1 MNKNILIYYSANNST
16 IAIES
21 IIILFKKQGHKLY
34 LLTQAKTGELH
45 YKLENEDIITKSIY
59 LDKKLS
65 ILYYFLHFIYLIRFC
80 KKNKIEFV
88 FSHLQQANII
98 SVFAQFFC
106 KSKFYICRHHS
117 STDGADYNFYQTL
130 FDKIINKL
138 AKIIIVP
145 SKAVY
150 NQVCNVEKVKQN
162 KVKLINYGYDFEKYP
177 KPNFF
182 TVNEIRKKYVTKLL
196 LVKVARLVPGKRYII
211 LFDVIKNLVINKNRD
226 IKLIVIS
233 DGPLFD
239 EFKLYVNTN
248 NLTDNIFLLGNVGN
262 VIDYLAAADIV
273 PLLSDAEASNNV
285 IKEAGLV
292 KKTVIVCKNV
302 GDFEEYI
309 ENEKSGYLISKEN
322 PAPELTQLFENFNT
336 ELPRLGDALYK
347 NVLQKFAIENVIE
360 DYNKLLR

>member
-1 MNKNILIYYSANNST
+1 MNILFYYPSSQRT
-16 IAIES
+16 ISIES
-21 IIILFKKQGHKLY
+21 VILKFKSQGNHIF
-34 LLTQAKTGELH
+34 LLTHTKKGDLHAELESVGIKTYTYVRIKERPF
-45 YKLENEDIITKSIY
+45 
-59 LDKKLS
+59 
-65 ILYYFLHFIYLIRFC
+65 LYYFLHFIYLIRFC